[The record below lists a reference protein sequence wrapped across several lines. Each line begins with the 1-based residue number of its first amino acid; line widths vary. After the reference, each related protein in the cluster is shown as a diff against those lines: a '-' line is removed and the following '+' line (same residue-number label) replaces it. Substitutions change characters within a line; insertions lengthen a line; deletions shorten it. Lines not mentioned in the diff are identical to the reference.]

1 MNNVSWG
8 TREVTERKS
17 PEQLIAEKLEA
28 EEAAKKKAMKKSFLG
43 ELFKTYNISLF
54 FHLIAKYFVFFRYN
68 IWGKQ

>member
-17 PEQLIAEKLEA
+17 PEQMAAEKLEA

-43 ELFKTYNISLF
+43 ELRLIHSTLLLFYLISKY
-54 FHLIAKYFVFFRYN
+54 LIFFRYN

>member
-17 PEQLIAEKLEA
+17 PDQIAAEKLEA

-43 ELFKTYNISLF
+43 ELFKTYNTSLLFYLIS
-54 FHLIAKYFVFFRYN
+54 KYFIFFRYN